1 MPEALTIFVLSMA
14 AALAGAMLTSKLGL
28 WLVERF
34 FPREPMALA
43 LVLVATGLV
52 AIGSAVT
59 TGVVLGKRKA

>member
-1 MPEALTIFVLSMA
+1 MA
-14 AALAGAMLTSKLGL
+14 AALAGAVLTSKLGL

-59 TGVVLGKRKA
+59 TGVVLGKRKP